1 MRFSTSAVALAA
13 ATLLGLAQPAAA
25 NGLFTRPATVQ
36 VPVSGA
42 ESQAQLA
49 AQLSAQGYDNIAL
62 VSAYPTMENPHPE
75 LNGGA
80 VNAAQAPVHAGW
92 NGVAQKNG
100 QTGQVYATHP

>member
-49 AQLSAQGYDNIAL
+49 AQLSAEGYGHIVLTAT
-62 VSAYPTMENPHPE
+62 YPTMENPHPE

-80 VNAAQAPVHAGW
+80 VNAAQTPVHTGW
-92 NGVAQKNG
+92 NGVAQKDS
-100 QTGQVYATHP
+100 QTVQVYATHP

>member
-1 MRFSTSAVALAA
+1 MRFSTSAAALAA

-25 NGLFTRPATVQ
+25 SGLFSRVVTVQ
-36 VPVSGA
+36 VPVSGP

-49 AQLSAQGYDNIAL
+49 AQLTAQGYDNIAL

-75 LNGGA
+75 LMGHA
-80 VNAAQAPVHAGW
+80 ANAAQTPVHAGW

-100 QTGQVYATHP
+100 QTVQVYATHP